1 MDNIEVSTTNYDGT
15 SAKVV
20 KQAKRIKFSELTS
33 KVLQSWYKLR
43 VKALESK
50 IQKTNNYF
58 EKKDRKLKKA
68 VIKNKNLKDK
78 ISLII
83 DEEEDYYI
91 SGRKAEVKSI
101 KSRAIKLKE
110 AMFNFVKR
118 NRENYDVNNEQEIN
132 QKNISDA
139 LVQESMNSVVQD
151 ESYNEPPV
159 VEETIENNAEEINYT
174 IDNNEVTQGQ
184 PLDYGEELPFNT
196 IQETIPSTVSLEK
209 NVDQEENKEEQ
220 NNSNENLKNKAEEL
234 FKLINKETDPIN
246 RGLMER
252 EYQKTVA
259 EDKKD
264 NLSSEN
270 SSSAININDLNKYRQ
285 EFSKIMS
292 EKEKANA
299 TNLEK
304 QQELEKSKA
313 NLAEQKKAL
322 EQAKVLFL
330 KAQQE
335 IKEKISQEKEEIEN
349 INKKAMDTAKATA
362 ENDAMARNTAKQV
375 EMANDYTKTINEML
389 NQLNSG
395 TNSYDDEKQKG
406 RGK

>member
-110 AMFNFVKR
+110 TMFNFVKR
-118 NRENYDVNNEQEIN
+118 NKENYDVDNEQEIN

-139 LVQESMNSVVQD
+139 LVQESINSVVKD

-174 IDNNEVTQGQ
+174 IDNNEVIQDQ

>member
-174 IDNNEVTQGQ
+174 IDNNEVTQDQ

>member
-174 IDNNEVTQGQ
+174 IDNNEVTQDQ

-406 RGK
+406 RVK

>member
-174 IDNNEVTQGQ
+174 IDNNEVTQDQ

-270 SSSAININDLNKYRQ
+270 SSLAININDLNKYRQ

-406 RGK
+406 RVK